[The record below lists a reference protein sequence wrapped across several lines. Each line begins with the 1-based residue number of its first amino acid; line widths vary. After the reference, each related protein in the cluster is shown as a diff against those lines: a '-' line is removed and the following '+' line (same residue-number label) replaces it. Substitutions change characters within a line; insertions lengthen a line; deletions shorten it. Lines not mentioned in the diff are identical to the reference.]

1 MPVDTIVCETKQTFN
16 RRDEMTMEEISEAQQ
31 IANVRYQAALMIR
44 QFLDKAEA
52 EYAEKGGDDWETE
65 LEAIRELVF
74 DE

>member
-1 MPVDTIVCETKQTFN
+1 
-16 RRDEMTMEEISEAQQ
+16 MTMEKISEAQQ

-52 EYAEKGGDDWETE
+52 EYAEKGGDHWETE